1 MQRNSFFRNLTPLLV
16 VPCSA
21 ALVILNIEFLLEP
34 GFLVQFDSTDRS
46 TSRNAFLSKTKFH
59 FRWLPRAPFTP
70 ITPPPPPPPPSSKF
84 VELLL
89 YSQSPKTA
97 ILLNYTQEKIT
108 TIIKQKGNRY
118 LLGMNLLYFTNF

>member
-1 MQRNSFFRNLTPLLV
+1 MQRNSFFRNLTPPLV

-70 ITPPPPPPPPSSKF
+70 ITPPPPSSKF

-108 TIIKQKGNRY
+108 TIIKQKGKRY